1 MSDPV
6 NPTTQ
11 DADGTRHMGH
21 RHGDDPLLELK
32 DLCVSFTSSTGT
44 VEAVR
49 NVNLTIYPGQS
60 VAIVGESGS
69 GKSTTAMAVIGL
81 LPGTGKVTNGEILYK
96 GKDLSKLSSKE
107 MEGYRGSEIGLVP
120 QDPMSN
126 LNPVWRIGTQIK
138 ESLKANNIATG
149 SRADKRVAEL
159 LEEAGLPD
167 AERRAKQ
174 YPHEFSGG
182 MRQRALIAMGLAA
195 RPNLLI
201 ADEPTSALDVTV
213 QKQILDHLGTLA
225 SDLGNAVLFITHDL
239 GLAAE
244 RAEHLVVMH
253 RGRIVESGPSLDIL
267 RDPKHPYTQRL
278 VKAAPSLASAR
289 IRSAQEQGMET
300 SELLSHSSDQI
311 PDEEVIRVEN
321 LTKVFDIRGAKGSK
335 KKFKAVDDV
344 SFGLRKG
351 TTLAL
356 VGESGSGKSTVA
368 NMVLNLLD
376 PTSGKVYYKGT
387 DLSTLGRRELFEMR
401 RKLQVVF
408 QNPYGSLDPMYSI
421 YRCIEEPLKVH
432 KVGNRKERENRV
444 AELLDMVAMP
454 RSTMRRYTNELS
466 GGQRQRIAVARALAL
481 NPEVIVLDEAVSAL
495 DVLVQNQILQLM
507 ADLQDELDL
516 SYLFITHDLAVV
528 RQTAD
533 EIVVMKQ
540 GQIVE
545 SGTADEI
552 FAGAKEAY
560 TRDLIDS
567 VPGLGIELGATI

>member
-1 MSDPV
+1 MTD
-6 NPTTQ
+6 NNDQ
-11 DADGTRHMGH
+11 
-21 RHGDDPLLELK
+21 PLLELK
-32 DLCVSFTSSTGT
+32 DLKISFTSSTG
-44 VEAVR
+44 VVDAVR
-49 NVNLTIYPGQS
+49 GVNVTIYPGQS

-81 LPGTGKVTNGEILYK
+81 LPGTGKVTGGTILFN
-96 GKDLSKLSSKE
+96 GKDITGLSDKE
-107 MEGYRGSEIGLVP
+107 MQHYRGSDIGLVP

-126 LNPVWRIGTQIK
+126 LNPVWSIGTQVK
-138 ESLKANNIATG
+138 ESLRANNVVEG
-149 SRADKRVAEL
+149 SEANKRVVEL
-159 LEEAGLPD
+159 LQEAGLDD

-182 MRQRALIAMGLAA
+182 MRQRALIGIGLAA
-195 RPNLLI
+195 RPKLLI

-213 QKQILDHLGTLA
+213 QRRILDHLEGLTHELGT
-225 SDLGNAVLFITHDL
+225 AVLFITHDL

-244 RAEHLVVMH
+244 RASHLVVMH
-253 RGRIVESGPSLDIL
+253 RGRVVESGPSLDIL
-267 RDPKHPYTQRL
+267 RDPQHPYTQRL

-289 IRSAQEQGMET
+289 IQSAQEHGIES
-300 SELLSHSSDQI
+300 SELLAGKAEAS
-311 PDEEVIRVEN
+311 DEEVIRVEN
-321 LTKVFDIRGAKGSK
+321 LTKEFDIRGEKGAK
-335 KKFKAVDDV
+335 KKLLAVDDV
-344 SFGLRKG
+344 SFTLRKG
-351 TTLAL
+351 ATLAL

-376 PTSGKVYYKGT
+376 PTSGKVFYKGT
-387 DLSTLGRRELFEMR
+387 DLSTLGSSELFEMR

-421 YRCIEEPLKVH
+421 YRCIEEPLVVH
-432 KVGNRKERENRV
+432 KTGNRKEREARV

-454 RSTMRRYTNELS
+454 RSTMRRYPNELS

-495 DVLVQNQILQLM
+495 DVLVQNQILQLLSG
-507 ADLQDELDL
+507 LQEELDL

-533 EIVVMKQ
+533 DVAVMRQ
-540 GQIVE
+540 GKLVE
-545 SGTADEI
+545 SGTVDEI
-552 FAGAKEAY
+552 FANPTESY

-567 VPGLGIELGATI
+567 VPGLGIELGVGQ